1 MMKAFRCNCT
11 LLAAIAGCA
20 LGAGAVHA
28 QTYPTKPVRIIVPF
42 APGGASDMIG
52 RVVAQ
57 HLTKR
62 LGQSVI
68 VDNHAGAGGAI
79 GVTNAARS
87 APDGYTLLL
96 GTAESFGIAD
106 ALGIKLSYDANKDF
120 TPIALVTR
128 VPSVFVVNNKVPA
141 KTLKEFVTLAK
152 AQPGKLH
159 FGSPGVGTN
168 IHLIGEMFKSRYK
181 LDMTHVPY
189 KGGSQALT
197 DLIGGQIEIM
207 PSAVAASIARIKD
220 GTLRPLA
227 ITSEARSSQLPDVP
241 TMAEAGVPDF
251 VVGGWF
257 GILAP
262 ATTPTPVVKRLE
274 KELEAMGSDPEF
286 KDRMAFIG
294 GEGSV
299 LTGTKFAEFIQH
311 ETERWRAVVKT
322 ADIKPE

>member
-1 MMKAFRCNCT
+1 M
-11 LLAAIAGCA
+11 
-20 LGAGAVHA
+20 
-28 QTYPTKPVRIIVPF
+28 
-42 APGGASDMIG
+42 
-52 RVVAQ
+52 
-57 HLTKR
+57 
-62 LGQSVI
+62 
-68 VDNHAGAGGAI
+68 GAI

-159 FGSPGVGTN
+159 PGSPGGRHQHSPDRRDVQ
-168 IHLIGEMFKSRYK
+168 
-181 LDMTHVPY
+181 VPLQAGHDPCSY

-257 GILAP
+257 
-262 ATTPTPVVKRLE
+262 
-274 KELEAMGSDPEF
+274 EF
-286 KDRMAFIG
+286 SHRPPLPHP
-294 GEGSV
+294 S
-299 LTGTKFAEFIQH
+299 
-311 ETERWRAVVKT
+311 
-322 ADIKPE
+322 